1 MERRECFY
9 KLGKIGQSKEIRAI
23 ISNAQSDY
31 PGLRLISSND
41 EDITLYDSYLRYSV
55 YDHGF
60 IDVPFTSIESV
71 ETDEK
76 FGIVIRLIGGAE
88 LKTKWEL

>member
-9 KLGKIGQSKEIRAI
+9 KLDKIGHSKEVRAI

-55 YDHGF
+55 YGHGF

-76 FGIVIRLIGGAE
+76 LGIVIRLIGGAE

>member
-9 KLGKIGQSKEIRAI
+9 KLGKIGHSNEIRAI
-23 ISNAQSDY
+23 LSNAQSDY